1 MLPVQSH
8 LSYLGKK
15 GKDRVTGFTG
25 IVTTVAFDLYG
36 CIQVVLTPAA
46 LDKDGI
52 PVASNWFDIG
62 RVEITDDTL
71 VMPQPDFD
79 FGPVAE
85 GRKGPA
91 TKPAF
96 CTHPPR

>member
-25 IVTTVAFDLYG
+25 TVTTVGFDLYG
-36 CIQVVLTPAA
+36 CIQVVLTPG
-46 LDKDGI
+46 LDKDGV
-52 PVASNWFDIG
+52 PASSNWFDIG
-62 RVEITDDTL
+62 RIEITDNTP

-79 FGPVAE
+79 FGSVAE
-85 GRKGPA
+85 GKKGPA
-91 TKPAF
+91 AKPTF
-96 CTHPPR
+96 GTHPPR